1 MTTCGYARVSTD
13 GQTLDVQQAA
23 LKAAGAERVFSE
35 KQSEAKT
42 DRAMLAMAAAL
53 SAGDMLLVTPA
64 WIGSPEVPGTS

>member
-42 DRAMLAMAAAL
+42 DQVMLDHIIQFE
-53 SAGDMLLVTPA
+53 SYQKNSLVNWA
-64 WIGSPEVPGTS
+64 VKDGIASL